1 MILFYIDPGT
11 GSLVIQV
18 LIAGVVSVLMF
29 FKNVK
34 LVVSNF
40 FNKIFNNYKKNG

>member
-18 LIAGVVSVLMF
+18 LIAGAVSVLMF

-34 LVVSNF
+34 LVVSNI